1 MDERKRK
8 QGVLVYGT
16 LTLCMG
22 MRFLLVPPAKGA
34 DTSLKM
40 GHIHTVTLNHLHG
53 QENVA

>member
-8 QGVLVYGT
+8 QGALVYGT